1 MTSSRI
7 RQLRTQAGLRQE
19 EFAVLLGV
27 GIATIARWESPQGT
41 LPTGL
46 PRSMLDAMDR
56 LERRGVGLENVPDI
70 MRDRG
75 HLAAVRWILNQA
87 ADEPAQEAR

>member
-7 RQLRTQAGLRQE
+7 RQLRNLAGLRQE

-41 LPTGL
+41 LPSGL
-46 PRSMLDAMDR
+46 PRVVLDAMD
-56 LERRGVGLENVPDI
+56 GLNRSEIPLGGI
-70 MRDRG
+70 PGMMRDRG
-75 HLAAVRWILNQA
+75 HIAAVRWILNRSAEQP
-87 ADEPAQEAR
+87 EEGG